1 MRILHVENDTA
12 AAKAAE
18 LMLQGVVDVY
28 EQTSL
33 GENAVRMAASGHYDL
48 IVMDVLLPDIDGQEV
63 IRRLRLNG
71 VQTPV
76 LILSGLVDDGGVF
89 DSAPLGAVDK
99 LSKPFDKDSL
109 VGRIRSAIAKSGLS
123 YPVQSDPLFGVGA
136 QKRLTGPEQRRHQRF
151 QTDRSARIAQGPG
164 IDCRIVDM
172 SHGGAGVMLLA
183 DHFDLP
189 SSFQIVMDD
198 KTRYTCRVCWRQG
211 RRLGIKFLGRS
222 G

>member
-12 AAKAAE
+12 AVKAAE
-18 LMLQGVVDVY
+18 LMLQGVVDAY

-33 GENAVRMAASGHYDL
+33 GENAVRMAATGHYDL

-63 IRRLRLNG
+63 IRRLRFNG

-76 LILSGLVDDGGVF
+76 LVLSGLVDEEGVF
-89 DSAPLGAVDK
+89 DGSALGAVDT
-99 LSKPFDKDSL
+99 LSKPFNKDSL
-109 VGRIRSAIAKSGLS
+109 IGRIRSAIAKSGLS
-123 YPVQSDPLFGVGA
+123 YPVQSDTLFGVGP
-136 QKRLTGPEQRRHQRF
+136 QKRLEGPEQRRHRRF
-151 QTDRSARIAQGPG
+151 KTERTARIAQGPG

-183 DHFDLP
+183 DNFDLP
-189 SSFQIVMDD
+189 SSFQIELDD
-198 KTRYTCRVCWRQG
+198 KSRYTCRVCWRQG